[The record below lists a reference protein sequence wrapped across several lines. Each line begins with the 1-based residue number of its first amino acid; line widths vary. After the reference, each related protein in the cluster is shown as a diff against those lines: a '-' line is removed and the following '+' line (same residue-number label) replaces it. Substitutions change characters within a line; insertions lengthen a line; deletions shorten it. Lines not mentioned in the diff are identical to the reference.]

1 MRLADPRDRLFSS
14 ENGEMNLSR
23 FRRIMVILLFAR
35 RFSRLLREL
44 LVSRDCIARSEKP
57 TRVQVDISQEV
68 ETNNLS
74 FFGGM

>member
-57 TRVQVDISQEV
+57 TRVQVDIFQEV